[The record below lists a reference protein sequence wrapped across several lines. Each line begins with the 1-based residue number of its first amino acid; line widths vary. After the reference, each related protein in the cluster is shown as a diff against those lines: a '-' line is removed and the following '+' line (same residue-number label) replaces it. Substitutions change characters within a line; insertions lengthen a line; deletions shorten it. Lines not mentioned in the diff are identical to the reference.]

1 MPALPGEGVAANN
14 NNDNPQSVGTS
25 NKSLGTSLSSV
36 VSVGSSAAVKQS
48 DLPTHYSSLPRS
60 NHHLR
65 HLPSLPENSDLS
77 VTSTVSVTSIPTL
90 TTTSATP
97 PLTRSISLKENVGQG
112 QTKGQNTEEPR
123 LRSSSTS
130 GVKPLL
136 ISDLL
141 SQQNKTAAAGTAPSS
156 KVETNEAQRT
166 NNRKAN
172 CGLGLRNAPAG
183 SGSMSRFELW

>member
-25 NKSLGTSLSSV
+25 NKVHATSSLSSV
-36 VSVGSSAAVKQS
+36 VAAAAASGAKKS

-60 NHHLR
+60 NNHLR
-65 HLPSLPENSDLS
+65 HLPSLPENTDLS
-77 VTSTVSVTSIPTL
+77 VTSTASVTSIPTL

-112 QTKGQNTEEPR
+112 QTKGQSVEEPR

-141 SQQNKTAAAGTAPSS
+141 SQQNKAAAPTAPSS
-156 KVETNEAQRT
+156 KVETNEAERT
-166 NNRKAN
+166 NNKKAN
-172 CGLGLRNAPAG
+172 CGLGLRNAPSG
-183 SGSMSRFELW
+183 SGSISRFELW